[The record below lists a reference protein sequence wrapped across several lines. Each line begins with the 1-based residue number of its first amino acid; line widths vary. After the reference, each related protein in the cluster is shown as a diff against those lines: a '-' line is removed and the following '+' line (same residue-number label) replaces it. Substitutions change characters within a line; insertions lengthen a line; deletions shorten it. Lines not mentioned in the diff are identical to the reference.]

1 MKKSFAIFLLI
12 IMIASGIIQM
22 PAQNN
27 SALATD
33 DEYTLQYYSQVLGFE
48 VKQIQNLLLYD
59 IIDQWMN
66 TPYRYAGQGEKG
78 IDCSHFVITV
88 YASAMSRVLEGSSAD
103 IFEKCQPVKKN
114 KLQEGDLVFFRIHS
128 KRISHVG
135 IYLGENKFVHAS
147 TKSGVIISDLDEPYY
162 HKYFKSGGRFE

>member
-1 MKKSFAIFLLI
+1 MKKTAAIFLFIL
-12 IMIASGIIQM
+12 MIASGSIRM
-22 PAQNN
+22 VAQSN

-48 VKQIQNLLLYD
+48 VKLIQNLLLYD

-88 YASAMSRVLEGSSAD
+88 YASAMSRVLEG
-103 IFEKCQPVKKN
+103 
-114 KLQEGDLVFFRIHS
+114 
-128 KRISHVG
+128 
-135 IYLGENKFVHAS
+135 
-147 TKSGVIISDLDEPYY
+147 
-162 HKYFKSGGRFE
+162 